1 MSKKTNKIV
10 MSKIECPIEDIE
22 CEVFHNWLELYG
34 IPHTHIPNESR
45 SSKRDAVIR
54 AKKLKR
60 MGVSS
65 GYWDYD
71 VYIPVM
77 DLDGEVGG
85 YELVK
90 IEMKR
95 AKKSL
100 SKVSKSQTEWGKIYD
115 MAGITKFICYGAEE
129 AENRIAE
136 MYEFINHEKL
146 KRKPIDF

>member
-1 MSKKTNKIV
+1 MPKV
-10 MSKIECPIEDIE
+10 ECPIEDIE
-22 CEVFHNWLELYG
+22 CEVFHNWLKQFD

-54 AKKLKR
+54 ARKLQK

-71 VYIPVM
+71 VYIPVL
-77 DLDGEVGG
+77 DLDDDIGG
-85 YELVK
+85 YELIK

-100 SKVSKSQTEWGKIYD
+100 STVSANQKKWGKIYE

-129 AENRIAE
+129 AENRVME
-136 MYEFINHEKL
+136 MYELINQKKL
-146 KRKPIDF
+146 MRKPVDF

>member
-1 MSKKTNKIV
+1 MAKV
-10 MSKIECPIEDIE
+10 ECPIEDIE

-71 VYIPVM
+71 VYVPVV
-77 DLDGEVGG
+77 DVDDTVIGF
-85 YELVK
+85 ELIK

-100 SKVSKSQTEWGKIYD
+100 STVSAKQKWWGNIYD
-115 MAGITKFICYGAEE
+115 MTGIECYICYGAEA
-129 AENRIAE
+129 AEKVVEEVYERI
-136 MYEFINHEKL
+136 NQEKL
-146 KRKPIDF
+146 KLKPIDF

>member
-1 MSKKTNKIV
+1 MAKV
-10 MSKIECPIEDIE
+10 ECPIEDIE

-60 MGVSS
+60 LGVSA

-71 VYIPVM
+71 VYVPVV
-77 DLDGEVGG
+77 DVDDTVIGF
-85 YELVK
+85 ELIK

-100 SKVSKSQTEWGKIYD
+100 STVSAKQKWWGNIYD
-115 MAGITKFICYGAEE
+115 MTGIECYICYGAEA
-129 AENRIAE
+129 AEQVVSEVYERI
-136 MYEFINHEKL
+136 NQEKL
-146 KRKPIDF
+146 KLKPIDF

>member
-1 MSKKTNKIV
+1 MPKV
-10 MSKIECPIEDIE
+10 ECPIEDIE
-22 CEVFHNWLELYG
+22 CEVFHNWLEQFD

-54 AKKLKR
+54 ARKLQK

-71 VYIPVM
+71 VYIPVL
-77 DLDGEVGG
+77 DLDDDIGG
-85 YELVK
+85 YELIK

-100 SKVSKSQTEWGKIYD
+100 STVSANQKKWGKIYE
-115 MAGITKFICYGAEE
+115 MTGIEGYICYGAEE
-129 AENRIAE
+129 AEARIE
-136 MYEFINHEKL
+136 EVYERINQEKL
-146 KRKPIDF
+146 KLKPIDF

>member
-1 MSKKTNKIV
+1 MAKV
-10 MSKIECPIEDIE
+10 ECPIEDIE

-77 DLDGEVGG
+77 DLDGEIGG

-100 SKVSKSQTEWGKIYD
+100 STVSAKQKWWGEIYD

>member
-1 MSKKTNKIV
+1 MAKV
-10 MSKIECPIEDIE
+10 ECPIEDIE

-71 VYIPVM
+71 VYISAL
-77 DLDGEVGG
+77 DLDGEVGS
-85 YELVK
+85 YELIK

-100 SKVSKSQTEWGKIYD
+100 SKVTEGQKRWGKVYEL
-115 MAGITKFICYGAEE
+115 AGFECYICYGAEA
-129 AENRIAE
+129 AEEVVAEVYERI
-136 MYEFINHEKL
+136 NNKKL
-146 KRKPIDF
+146 MRKPIDF

>member
-1 MSKKTNKIV
+1 MA
-10 MSKIECPIEDIE
+10 KIECPIEDIE
-22 CEVFHNWLELYG
+22 CEVFHNWLDQYD

-54 AKKLKR
+54 ARKLQR

-71 VYIPVM
+71 VYIPVI
-77 DLDGEVGG
+77 DVDGNVGS
-85 YELVK
+85 YELIK

-100 SKVSKSQTEWGKIYD
+100 STVSANQKKWGKVYEL
-115 MAGITKFICYGAEE
+115 AGLECYICYGAEA
-129 AENRIAE
+129 AEKVVEEVYDRI
-136 MYEFINHEKL
+136 NQKKL
-146 KRKPIDF
+146 MRKPIDF

>member
-1 MSKKTNKIV
+1 MAR
-10 MSKIECPIEDIE
+10 IECPIEDIE

-34 IPHTHIPNESR
+34 IPHTHIPNESK
-45 SSKRDAVIR
+45 SQTKAAIIR
-54 AKKLKR
+54 GAKLKR
-60 MGVSS
+60 LGVSS

-71 VYIPVM
+71 VYIPVI

-85 YELVK
+85 YELIK

-100 SKVSKSQTEWGKIYD
+100 STVSKSQKEWGKVYEL
-115 MAGITKFICYGAEE
+115 AGFECHICYGAEE
-129 AENRIAE
+129 AEKVVEDAYERI
-136 MYEFINHEKL
+136 NQTKL

>member
-1 MSKKTNKIV
+1 MAKV
-10 MSKIECPIEDIE
+10 ECPIEDIE
-22 CEVFHNWLELYG
+22 CEVFHNWLDQYD

-54 AKKLKR
+54 ARKLQR

-71 VYIPVM
+71 VYVPVI
-77 DLDGEVGG
+77 DVDGNVGS
-85 YELVK
+85 YELIK

-100 SKVSKSQTEWGKIYD
+100 STVSANQKKWGRVYEL
-115 MAGITKFICYGAEE
+115 AGLECYICYGAEAAGKVVE
-129 AENRIAE
+129 EVYERI
-136 MYEFINHEKL
+136 NQKKL
-146 KRKPIDF
+146 MRKPIDF

>member
-1 MSKKTNKIV
+1 MAKV
-10 MSKIECPIEDIE
+10 ECPIEDIE
-22 CEVFHNWLELYG
+22 CEVFHNWLDQFD

-45 SSKRDAVIR
+45 SSKKDAVIR
-54 AKKLKR
+54 ARKLQK

-77 DLDGEVGG
+77 DLDGEIGG

-100 SKVSKSQTEWGKIYD
+100 STVSANQKKWGKIYD
-115 MAGITKFICYGAEE
+115 MAGIECYICYGAEA
-129 AENRIAE
+129 AEQVISEVYERI
-136 MYEFINHEKL
+136 NQEKL